1 MTHKQAKREVD
12 QERSE
17 LQQNLEDAE
26 ACVEAEEAKYLRVT
40 VELQQ
45 VKQEI
50 DRKLAEKEEEY
61 ENARRNTAR
70 SVEQIQVSSYQVVR
84 NLGTCPK
91 KYSKIGQSC
100 ATPNLYFRQLSIKKS
115 DRGLRLFEVAR
126 KWRPISMIWKFHW
139 RPHSAMPTNRRRR
152 PKI

>member
-70 SVEQIQVSSYQVVR
+70 SVEQIQVSSYQVVQ

-91 KYSKIGQSC
+91 KYSKIGQPC
-100 ATPNLYFRQLSIKKS
+100 TIL
-115 DRGLRLFEVAR
+115 
-126 KWRPISMIWKFHW
+126 
-139 RPHSAMPTNRRRR
+139 
-152 PKI
+152 